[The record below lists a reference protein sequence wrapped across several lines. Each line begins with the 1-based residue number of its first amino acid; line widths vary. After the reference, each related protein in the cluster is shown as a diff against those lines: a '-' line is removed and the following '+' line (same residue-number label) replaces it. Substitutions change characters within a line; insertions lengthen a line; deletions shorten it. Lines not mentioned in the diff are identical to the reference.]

1 MKNASSFN
9 FLFKCES
16 GLNLFFAFAC
26 IIALVNSS
34 LHPPLIVLAF
44 SFDFTKMASPQ
55 RNYSEPSLSQRRRLA
70 ETITSPRQLV
80 ESKGAIQSIHTSCFG
95 NPHMRFK

>member
-1 MKNASSFN
+1 MKNASLFN

-16 GLNLFFAFAC
+16 GLNTFLALAC
-26 IIALVNSS
+26 IFALVNSS

-80 ESKGAIQSIHTSCFG
+80 KSKGAVQSIHTSDSG
-95 NPHMRFK
+95 NPHIRFK